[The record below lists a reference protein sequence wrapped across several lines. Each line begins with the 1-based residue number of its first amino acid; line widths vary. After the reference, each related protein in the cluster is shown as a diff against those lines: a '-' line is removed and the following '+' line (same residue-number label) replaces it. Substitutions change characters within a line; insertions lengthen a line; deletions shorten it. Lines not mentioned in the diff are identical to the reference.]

1 MGKKTAAGLLGS
13 LITAGVALGV
23 AKYLKDYAGVK
34 FTDDEQI
41 DRVKSDSTAV
51 REAAKRTYIAIKEQ
65 SNIKEAAAELS
76 KAAGSVMT
84 DAADIAKT
92 AGNETVQ
99 AFKDMKVK
107 YDEDPDAFKSEFAD
121 NINDMTHNIAKSA
134 QDKTEEIVDRIKTAY
149 NDFDVYEIDGEEPED
164 ESSETEHAESA
175 EDACEQKQVD
185 ADGEHDGSEAAG
197 TADAASDTASETESQ
212 PQEDKSAYSKAL
224 EQAFEKKN
232 EEQPGAHKSAE
243 EQPLGD
249 GSFKLSFV
257 DDNKSTGSN
266 VTITDDAD

>member
-51 REAAKRTYIAIKEQ
+51 KEAAKRTYIAIKEK

-99 AFKDMKVK
+99 AFKDMKDK

-121 NINDMTHNIAKSA
+121 NINDMTHNIVKST

-149 NDFDVYEIDGEEPED
+149 NDFDVYEIDGEESESGNSQAED
-164 ESSETEHAESA
+164 TESA
-175 EDACEQKQVD
+175 DNSEQEQADAFAEQAG
-185 ADGEHDGSEAAG
+185 ADAAG
-197 TADAASDTASETESQ
+197 TSSSEAEPQ
-212 PQEDKSAYSKAL
+212 PHDEDKLAYSKAL

-232 EEQPGAHKSAE
+232 EDAEPAQSKSADA
-243 EQPLGD
+243 QTKDD
-249 GSFKLSFV
+249 GSFRLNFI
-257 DDNKSTGSN
+257 DDDKSTGSN

>member
-99 AFKDMKVK
+99 AFKDMKER

-134 QDKTEEIVDRIKTAY
+134 QDKTEEIVDRFKTAY
-149 NDFDVYEIDGEEPED
+149 NDFDVYEIDGEESED

-175 EDACEQKQVD
+175 DDACEQKQAD
-185 ADGEHDGSEAAG
+185 ADREHVGSEAAG
-197 TADAASDTASETESQ
+197 TADAASDTASETEPQ

-232 EEQPGAHKSAE
+232 DEQPGAHKSAE

-249 GSFKLSFV
+249 GTFKLNFV
-257 DDNKSTGSN
+257 DDDKSTGSN